1 MLLSIQGIAERQAHA
16 LGLPSLLGH
25 GFGQSRK
32 PAAQKLRR
40 CKQRIDEDYL
50 LYPHKFRSAQS
61 DLSHKAADSQAILLF
76 CSLP

>member
-1 MLLSIQGIAERQAHA
+1 M
-16 LGLPSLLGH
+16 PSLGH
-25 GFGQSRK
+25 GLGQNRK
-32 PAAQKLRR
+32 SAAQKLRR

-61 DLSHKAADSQAILLF
+61 DLSHKAADSQAVLLF